1 MHLFPCMPSGLA
13 KMITGHDPRPRAMGL
28 ACAAIAA
35 FGFTAGT
42 LKAQEVSKQPGLRE
56 ILADLAAR
64 RNVSARVSL
73 PLQIGFFNGQTAL
86 YITPEVGVDPSAGA
100 STVAAAQQIA
110 VGFNANFIP
119 QNFASLPGSSAVDDI
134 FVFTNF
140 NQGNVLASAPN
151 PAGPGNA
158 DTDYTPLWQ
167 VNLVSW
173 VKGPPTVLTSQA
185 DITTAA
191 QNGFVSVQRT
201 PIIVECSVVFTPRGG
216 LLPSATVRKDRS
228 EEADRR

>member
-1 MHLFPCMPSGLA
+1 VCGHRSVWLHGLN
-13 KMITGHDPRPRAMGL
+13 TE
-28 ACAAIAA
+28 
-35 FGFTAGT
+35 TAGSLEPT
-42 LKAQEVSKQPGLRE
+42 GIAGYPYGFDRRPKRISTRQ
-56 ILADLAAR
+56 LAFND
-64 RNVSARVSL
+64 RVL
-73 PLQIGFFNGQTAL
+73 NGQTAL

-119 QNFASLPGSSAVDDI
+119 QNFASLPGSGAVDYI

-140 NQGNVLASAPN
+140 NQGNLLASAPN
-151 PAGPGNA
+151 PAGPGNT

-173 VKGPPTVLTSQA
+173 IRGRPTALTSQA
-185 DITTAA
+185 DIATAA
-191 QNGFVSVQRT
+191 QNGFVSVQKT
-201 PIIVECSVVFTPRGG
+201 PIIVECSVIFTPRGG
-216 LLPSATVRKDRS
+216 LLPLATVREEPA

>member
-1 MHLFPCMPSGLA
+1 MHLFRYVSAGAA
-13 KMITGHDPRPRAMGL
+13 KVITGRNLRPSAIL
-28 ACAAIAA
+28 LVCAAIAS

-42 LKAQEVSKQPGLRE
+42 LKASEVANQSGLRD
-56 ILADLAAR
+56 ILADLAAG

-86 YITPEVGVDPSAGA
+86 YITPEVGVDPSAG
-100 STVAAAQQIA
+100 TGIVAAAQQVA
-110 VGFNANFIP
+110 VGFNANFISL
-119 QNFASLPGSSAVDDI
+119 NFASLPGSGAVDDI

-151 PAGPGNA
+151 PAGPGNT

-173 VKGPPTVLTSQA
+173 IKGRPTVLTSQA
-185 DITTAA
+185 DISTAA
-191 QNGFVSVQRT
+191 QNGFVSVQKT
-201 PIIVECSVVFTPRGG
+201 PIIVECSVIFTPRGG
-216 LLPSATVRKDRS
+216 LLPLAEVREDHA